1 MTAQQYKDNILGCYS
16 SMLAVARRILGNEDE
31 AQDAVQDVCRRL
43 WEHCSETTVPA
54 NPGAFCAVSIRNHCL
69 DVIRS
74 RPLDAGDEPLA
85 SIAESKADDETDTE
99 DTAGLLQKA
108 IEQLE
113 RRSRLITMEPTRPQ
127 LWPNG
132 CRATHLRGKRPPSY
146 FTRTSPTPQHHST
159 NAISLKT

>member
-85 SIAESKADDETDTE
+85 SIAETDTE
-99 DTAGLLQKA
+99 DTADLLQKA

-113 RRSRLITMEPTRPQ
+113 RRSRLIIQWSLQGRSYGQMAAELHTSEANVRQVTSRARRQ
-127 LWPNG
+127 LRNIIV
-132 CRATHLRGKRPPSY
+132 
-146 FTRTSPTPQHHST
+146 QMQ
-159 NAISLKT
+159 SL

>member
-31 AQDAVQDVCRRL
+31 TQDAVQDVCLRL

-113 RRSRLITMEPTRPQ
+113 AALV
-127 LWPNG
+127 LLYNG
-132 CRATHLRGKRPPSY
+132 AYKAAAMAKWLPSY
-146 FTRTSPTPQHHST
+146 TPQRQTSAKLLHAHVANSAT
-159 NAISLKT
+159 S